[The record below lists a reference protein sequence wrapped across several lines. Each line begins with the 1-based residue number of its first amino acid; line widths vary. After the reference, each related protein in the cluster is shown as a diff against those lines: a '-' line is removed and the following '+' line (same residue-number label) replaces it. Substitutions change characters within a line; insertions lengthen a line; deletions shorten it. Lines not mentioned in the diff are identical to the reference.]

1 MTINE
6 ARIGVANKYRCAT
19 LGTPKEMKKEKNA
32 KNQQKQRFHDPQTV
46 RQQVVTLTVIQSDPP
61 ATTTARLSKGDQM
74 TTKRNHNPNKPSNLS
89 IQTKKRQ
96 EEYVIGVY
104 HALETRLGNHSKYKG
119 QEVADVIQY
128 TIAELLGR
136 ISFIMGKYPDPAH
149 YVGARLSNVV
159 TDYGRRQ
166 AAQRGEGARF
176 DRTVSSANEK
186 HTARKIEQFVNGD
199 SLDIADHLDKIALVK
214 KAKGVLSTE
223 QQRILDLVAVDG
235 ISVTEVA
242 KILGKR
248 RETVSRSLSDAK
260 KRAQKAIGPAS

>member
-6 ARIGVANKYRCAT
+6 ARIGVTNKYSCAI
-19 LGTPKEMKKEKNA
+19 LGTPEEQKKEKNA
-32 KNQQKQRFHDPQTV
+32 KNQQKQQFHDPQAV

-61 ATTTARLSKGDQM
+61 AITTARLSKGDPM
-74 TTKRNHNPNKPSNLS
+74 TTKRNHNKPSNRT
-89 IQTKKRQ
+89 IQTKKHQ
-96 EEYVIGVY
+96 DEYVIGVY
-104 HALETRLGNHSKYKG
+104 QALAARLGNHSKYKG

-128 TIAELLGR
+128 TIIELLGR

-176 DRTVSSANEK
+176 DRIVGSANDE
-186 HTARKIEQFVNGD
+186 HTARKIEQFANGD
-199 SLDIADHLDKIALVK
+199 SFDVADNLDKIALVQK
-214 KAKGVLSTE
+214 VKSVLTAE
-223 QQRILDLVAVDG
+223 EQRIFNLVYVKG
-235 ISVTEVA
+235 LSVTEVA
-242 KILGKR
+242 KIVGKR

>member
-61 ATTTARLSKGDQM
+61 ATTTARLSKGDPM
-74 TTKRNHNPNKPSNLS
+74 TTKRNHNKPCNRT

-96 EEYVIGVY
+96 EAYVIGV
-104 HALETRLGNHSKYKG
+104 HNALAARFGNHSKYKG

-235 ISVTEVA
+235 FSVTEVA

>member
-1 MTINE
+1 MTKKQ
-6 ARIGVANKYRCAT
+6 ARTGVANKYSCAI
-19 LGTPKEMKKEKNA
+19 LGTPQDTKKELIA
-32 KNQQKQRFHDPQTV
+32 KNQQKQQFHDPQTV

-61 ATTTARLSKGDQM
+61 ATATARLSKGDPM
-74 TTKRNHNPNKPSNLS
+74 TTKRNHNKPSNRT

-96 EEYVIGVY
+96 DAYVIGV
-104 HALETRLGNHSKYKG
+104 HNALAARFGNHATYKG

-128 TIAELLGR
+128 TIVELLGR
-136 ISFIMGKYPDPAH
+136 ITYIMSKYPDPAH
-149 YVGARLSNVV
+149 YVGARFSNVI
-159 TDYGRRQ
+159 TDHSRRQ

-176 DRTVSSANEK
+176 DRKVTSADEE
-186 HTARKIEQFVNGD
+186 HIARKLEQFVSGD

-242 KILGKR
+242 KIVGKR
-248 RETVSRSLSDAK
+248 RETVSRKLSDAK
-260 KRAQKAIGPAS
+260 KRARKAIGPAS

>member
-1 MTINE
+1 MTIKQ
-6 ARIGVANKYRCAT
+6 ARTGVANKYSCAI
-19 LGTPKEMKKEKNA
+19 LGTPQDTKKEKDA
-32 KNQQKQRFHDPQTV
+32 KNQRKQQFHDPQTV

-61 ATTTARLSKGDQM
+61 ATTTARLSKGDPM
-74 TTKRNHNPNKPSNLS
+74 TTKRNHNKPSTLT

-96 EEYVIGVY
+96 DEYVLGVY
-104 HALETRLGNHSKYKG
+104 QALETRLGNRVTYKG

-128 TIAELLGR
+128 TIVELLGR
-136 ISFIMGKYPDPAH
+136 ITFIMSKYPDPAH

-159 TDYGRRQ
+159 TDHGRRQ
-166 AAQRGEGARF
+166 AAQRGEGARY
-176 DRTVSSANEK
+176 DRKVASANEE
-186 HTARKIEQFVNGD
+186 HTARKLEQFVSGD

-242 KILGKR
+242 KIVGKR